1 MLKQVGGVLAI
12 VFLVVFGLSS
22 FQIMEN
28 LDANEVMVIQDPV
41 DGDLH
46 VFTEPGV
53 YSQWFGKVTKYPRR
67 KQYSF
72 EQDGENE
79 GTSKRLRFNDGG
91 HANLSGS
98 VSWEMP
104 LDEESI
110 KNIQKTF
117 GSADGVETQAVA
129 KMIDSAIYMSGPL
142 MSSTESSGERRAEL
156 VQYINDQATLG
167 VYVTKVKQV
176 TTKDPISGQDRTISQ
191 TDIQLDDKGT
201 PRRQQGSILNEFN
214 IKLMPISI
222 KEIAYDAVVEN
233 QIKTRQES
241 ITQVQ
246 IAQANAKKAEQDA
259 ITTEKQ
265 GEANAAKAKWD
276 QEVIKAKEVTLAQQ
290 KLEVATLAAKE
301 AEQFKREQ
309 ILRGEGEAERKRL
322 VMNAD
327 GALDPKLE
335 AYKEV
340 NKYWADAIA
349 KYQGNWVPTV
359 QMGGE
364 GGKGNNGAAD
374 LMNMLSAKTAKDL
387 ALDMSIPK
395 GNNK

>member
-1 MLKQVGGVLAI
+1 MLKQIGGIVAI
-12 VFLVVFGLSS
+12 VMLLVFGMCS

-28 LDANEVMVIQDPV
+28 LDANEVMVIQDPL
-41 DGDLH
+41 DGELH

-53 YSQWFGKVTKYPRR
+53 YQQWFGKVTKYPRR

-72 EQDGENE
+72 ESNGSDE
-79 GTSKRLRFNDGG
+79 GSSKKVRFNDGG

-104 LDEESI
+104 LDSDNI
-110 KNIQKTF
+110 KNIHKTF
-117 GSADGVETQAVA
+117 GSVEGVEQQAVA

-156 VQYINDQATLG
+156 VQYINDQATMG
-167 VYVTKVKQV
+167 VYVTKVKNV

-191 TDIQLDDKGT
+191 TDIQLDDKGL

-222 KEIAYDAVVEN
+222 KEITYDSVVEN
-233 QIKTRQES
+233 QIKQRQES

-276 QEVIKAKEVTLAQQ
+276 QEVIKAKMVTEAQQ

-301 AEQFKREQ
+301 AEMFKREQ

-359 QMGGE
+359 QMGSE